1 MSKIL
6 LIASAVLLLIS
17 SGLSFVNKGKLTD
30 SLNDARAA
38 HTDATSARADAN
50 KTHVALTK
58 AQTDAKA
65 AIEKADTAQQQY
77 TAAQGQVT
85 DLNAKLTAA
94 QGGLDTAQKQMVD
107 LQKQLS
113 DINKT
118 NDGKQVDPGAIAQQI
133 NDLKRDGEEKQ
144 VVIDGLK
151 DNLKTAQ
158 NQVAA
163 LAKAETDRQQ
173 GIAVRGLRGKV
184 LAVDRNWNFVVVSL
198 GLRNGVNNKTTM
210 IVQRGGELVG
220 KVRITSVE
228 PSQSIADIIPN
239 SVPQGVTVQAGDTV
253 VFPSGT

>member
-30 SLNDARAA
+30 SITDAKTA
-38 HTDATSARADAN
+38 HTDAANAHTDASKAR
-50 KTHVALTK
+50 TALNK
-58 AQTDAKA
+58 AQSDSKEAVQKATDAS
-65 AIEKADTAQQQY
+65 AQL
-77 TAAQGQVT
+77 AGAQSQVT
-85 DLNAKLTAA
+85 DLNGKLTAA
-94 QGGLDTAQKQMVD
+94 QASLVD
-107 LQKQLS
+107 SNKQLADAKAQLDALPKSPTGGAPAS
-113 DINKT
+113 DIA
-118 NDGKQVDPGAIAQQI
+118 KQID
-133 NDLKRDGEEKQ
+133 DLKRDSEEKQ

-151 DNLKTAQ
+151 DNLKNAT
-158 NQVAA
+158 NQVAS
-163 LAKAETDRQQ
+163 LTKAEMDRQT
-173 GIAVRGLRGKV
+173 GVTVRGLRGRV
-184 LAVDRNWNFVVVSL
+184 LAVDRNWNFVVLSL
-198 GLRNGVNNKTTM
+198 GDRNGVSNNATM